1 MFFKGTYM
9 NIQNISLGYN
19 LPKSIIQKSGLGL
32 KNLRFYTSVRN
43 ALMITDY
50 PGFNPEVNASGN
62 SSLSQGIDAGG
73 YPMTRTVSFGLNI
86 LL

>member
-1 MFFKGTYM
+1 
-9 NIQNISLGYN
+9 
-19 LPKSIIQKSGLGL
+19 
-32 KNLRFYTSVRN
+32 
-43 ALMITDY
+43 MITDY
-50 PGFNPEVNASGN
+50 PGFNPEVNDSGN